1 MCGLLAARP
10 RGTRPLVARAVFSCR
25 LHAERSYL
33 LAPQS
38 TTMAATSEAPM
49 VDEAILEK
57 VAPLDP
63 APSRPPRVT
72 TPPTLSL
79 IAMPVPI
86 LNHAE
91 FATLRPMRARACA
104 QLQKLPENVGF
115 VQSDDGEAQLAGVTW
130 FRKIL
135 SIGAPAA
142 RGRPQN
148 CQAAARLA
156 LCCLHCCILLYAQS
170 VGRQSTKS
178 SNRASSLV
186 SYSS

>member
-1 MCGLLAARP
+1 
-10 RGTRPLVARAVFSCR
+10 
-25 LHAERSYL
+25 
-33 LAPQS
+33 
-38 TTMAATSEAPM
+38 
-49 VDEAILEK
+49 
-57 VAPLDP
+57 
-63 APSRPPRVT
+63 
-72 TPPTLSL
+72 
-79 IAMPVPI
+79 
-86 LNHAE
+86 
-91 FATLRPMRARACA
+91 MRARACA

-142 RGRPQN
+142 RARPQN
-148 CQAAARLA
+148 CQAAARLPFVA
-156 LCCLHCCILLYAQS
+156 YTAAFLLYAQS